1 MTYNEFIKNQ
11 EQIDILVKEIEE
23 KEAQVAVLVKEICG
37 LTQSLIDMAE
47 KIGLEKAPNLPLN

>member
-37 LTQSLIDMAE
+37 LTQSLIDMAG
-47 KIGLEKAPNLPLN
+47 KIGLEKTPNLPLN

>member
-37 LTQSLIDMAE
+37 LTQSINDMTG
-47 KIGLEKAPNLPLN
+47 KIELEKTPNLPLN